1 MNKIYYSSFESRYGR
16 IFVAAS
22 SKGAVRITAGRT
34 EFDGLLSWLEDHFPG
49 YVYEEDEEFMKKY
62 ISQVKD
68 YIAGKKDVIDIPVD
82 LRLNGFTRKA
92 LMALRR
98 IPFGCTLTYAE
109 LAAKAGNPRAARAAG
124 TACSKNPLP
133 FVIPCHRVVASGNRL
148 GGYGGGEK
156 FKLELLQ
163 REGVTNIK
171 T

>member
-1 MNKIYYSSFESRYGR
+1 MKKIYYSSFESRYGK

-22 SKGAVRITAGRT
+22 SKGAVRITAGQT

-49 YVYEEDEEFMKKY
+49 YVYEEDEKLMSKY
-62 ISQVKD
+62 TSPLKE

-82 LRLNGFTRKA
+82 LRLNGFARKV
-92 LMALRR
+92 LMALKR
-98 IPFGCTLTYAE
+98 IPCGSTITYGE

-133 FVIPCHRVVASGNRL
+133 FVIPCHRVIASNNRL

-156 FKLELLQ
+156 FKLELLR
-163 REGVTNIK
+163 REGITDVRT
-171 T
+171 